1 MTVSKSGFEPVA
13 ATVLLTFC
21 EKLRTVPS
29 DHFRGGVNG
38 FFILHKS
45 YLPSSTYLKQPTMPN
60 STRRR
65 IGNRAASPAM
75 MHENTRSR
83 TATAPGG
90 TPSLARGEADDL
102 GVVTGN

>member
-45 YLPSSTYLKQPTMPN
+45 YLPSSTPISISTMPN

-65 IGNRAASPAM
+65 IGNRAALVAVVVRQTAAM
-75 MHENTRSR
+75 HGWPEDAALA
-83 TATAPGG
+83 AT
-90 TPSLARGEADDL
+90 TPFCQAA
-102 GVVTGN
+102 VC

>member
-1 MTVSKSGFEPVA
+1 MTVPKSGFEPVA
-13 ATVLLTFC
+13 ATVLRTFC

-45 YLPSSTYLKQPTMPN
+45 YLPPPTHLEKSTMPN

-65 IGNRAASPAM
+65 IGNRVSARSLGRPFEGDSDAAEPRD
-75 MHENTRSR
+75 T
-83 TATAPGG
+83 
-90 TPSLARGEADDL
+90 LQQL
-102 GVVTGN
+102 